1 MIRERLLIVDDEK
14 DMLRGLS
21 RILAREFP
29 EMEILTT
36 ASAREA
42 LALIQREPVDIAL
55 IDVRMPEMN
64 GLDLLEKIRQA
75 DQWLTVI
82 MMTAYGSIELAVEAV
97 KRGAYD
103 FTTKPFDKE
112 ALFRIVRK
120 SLERNRLIRENL
132 NLRARVCEKAAFAN
146 FVGQSPPM
154 LRLYEKL
161 QTVAHT
167 DYNVLIRG
175 ESGTGKE
182 VAARA
187 IHGLSKRRHKQLVM
201 VNCPAIPE
209 HLLESELFGHKRGA
223 FTGADRDQSGLFE
236 EADGGTICLD
246 EIGDIPVAIQ
256 TKLLRVI
263 QEQEIKPLGAP
274 KTRQVD
280 VRVIAVTNRNLEEK
294 IIDHSF
300 REDLFY
306 RLNVVTVNTPAL
318 REIREDIPLLVD
330 HFLRQA
336 QCETGLP
343 EKRLTPEALE
353 ILMQGSWP
361 GNVRELQ
368 NFIRRLVVFTPH
380 ELIRPEDLRPSADV
394 QGSATIHI
402 ELATPGADLQPYK
415 VMKEHLLHE
424 FTADYITRLLEKT
437 GGNVTRA
444 AELSGLTRA
453 ALQKIMRRSSINPDA
468 YRVGE
473 EQQ

>member
-1 MIRERLLIVDDEK
+1 MPMNRERLLIVDDEE

-21 RILAREFP
+21 RMLAGEFAGL
-29 EMEILTT
+29 EILTT
-36 ASAREA
+36 ASAGEA
-42 LALIQREPVDIAL
+42 LALIRREPVDIAL

-64 GLDLLEKIRQA
+64 GLDLLEKLRQA

-103 FTTKPFDKE
+103 FITKPFDKE
-112 ALFRIVRK
+112 TLFRVIRK
-120 SLERNRLIRENL
+120 SRERNQLIRENL
-132 NLRARVCEKAAFAN
+132 NLRERVCEKAAFAN

-161 QTVAHT
+161 RTIAQT

-187 IHGLSKRRHKQLVM
+187 IHGLSKRRNKRLVM

-209 HLLESELFGHKRGA
+209 HLLESELFGYRRGA
-223 FTGADRDQSGLFE
+223 FTGADRDQPGLFE

-246 EIGDIPVAIQ
+246 EIGDIPISIQ
-256 TKLLRVI
+256 TKLLRVL
-263 QEQEIKPLGAP
+263 QEQEIKPLGAT
-274 KTRQVD
+274 KSRQVD
-280 VRVIAVTNRNLEEK
+280 VRVVAVTNRNLEEK
-294 IIDHSF
+294 IRDHSF

-306 RLNVVTVNTPAL
+306 RLNVVTVTTPL
-318 REIREDIPLLVD
+318 LTEIREDIPLLVD
-330 HFLRQA
+330 HFLRQT

-343 EKRLTPEALE
+343 GKRFSPEALE
-353 ILMQGSWP
+353 LLMQRSWP

-368 NFIRRLVVFTPH
+368 NYIRRMVVFTPH
-380 ELIRPEDLRPSADV
+380 ELISADDLRLLAEPLPQPAGRGVAAGSDSDLRP
-394 QGSATIHI
+394 
-402 ELATPGADLQPYK
+402 YK
-415 VMKEHLLHE
+415 EMKERLLSD
-424 FTADYITRLLEKT
+424 FTENYITRLLEKT

-444 AELSGLTRA
+444 AEFSGLTRA
-453 ALQKIMRRSSINPDA
+453 ALQKIMRRSEIRSNS
-468 YRVGE
+468 YREGE
-473 EQQ
+473 E

>member
-1 MIRERLLIVDDEK
+1 MLCERLLIVDDEE
-14 DMLRGLS
+14 DMLRGLN
-21 RILAREFP
+21 RILAGEFA
-29 EMEILTT
+29 ELEILTT
-36 ASAREA
+36 TSAGEA
-42 LALIQREPVDIAL
+42 LALMQREPVDIAL

-64 GLDLLEKIRQA
+64 GLDLLEKLRQA

-103 FTTKPFDKE
+103 FITKPFDKE
-112 ALFRIVRK
+112 ALFRVIRK
-120 SLERNRLIRENL
+120 SRERNRLIRENL
-132 NLRARVCEKAAFAN
+132 NLRERVCEKAAFAN

-154 LRLYEKL
+154 RRLYEKL
-161 QTVAHT
+161 QTIAQT

-187 IHGLSKRRHKQLVM
+187 IHSLSKRRNKQLVV

-209 HLLESELFGHKRGA
+209 HLLESELFGHRRGA
-223 FTGADRDQSGLFE
+223 FTGADRDQPGQFE

-246 EIGDIPVAIQ
+246 EIGDIPVSIQ
-256 TKLLRVI
+256 TKLLRVL
-263 QEQEIKPLGAP
+263 QEQEIKPLGA
-274 KTRQVD
+274 TRSRQVD

-294 IIDHSF
+294 IRDHSF
-300 REDLFY
+300 RDDLFY
-306 RLNVVTVNTPAL
+306 RLNVVTVTTPFL
-318 REIREDIPLLVD
+318 QEIREDIPLLVD
-330 HFLRQA
+330 HFLRQT

-343 EKRLTPEALE
+343 AKRLSPEALE
-353 ILMQGSWP
+353 LLMQRPWP

-380 ELIRPEDLRPSADV
+380 ELIEAGDLRPLAEPLPPRGTCAAADHL
-394 QGSATIHI
+394 S
-402 ELATPGADLQPYK
+402 DLRPYK
-415 VMKEHLLHE
+415 EMKEHLLKD
-424 FTADYITRLLEKT
+424 FTENYIARLLEKT

-453 ALQKIMRRSSINPDA
+453 ALQKIMRRSEIRSDH
-468 YRVGE
+468 YRDE
-473 EQQ
+473 EE